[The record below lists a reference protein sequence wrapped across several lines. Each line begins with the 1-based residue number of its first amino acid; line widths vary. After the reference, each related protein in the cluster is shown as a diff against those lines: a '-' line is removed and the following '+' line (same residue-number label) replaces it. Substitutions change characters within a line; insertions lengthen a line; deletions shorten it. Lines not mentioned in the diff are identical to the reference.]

1 MGGVEDKVVREWR
14 KEWRVKMR
22 VKKRRVAGQAL
33 FIEGLVGWLPPH

>member
-22 VKKRRVAGQAL
+22 AKKRRVAGQAL
-33 FIEGLVGWLPPH
+33 FIEGEGWLPPL